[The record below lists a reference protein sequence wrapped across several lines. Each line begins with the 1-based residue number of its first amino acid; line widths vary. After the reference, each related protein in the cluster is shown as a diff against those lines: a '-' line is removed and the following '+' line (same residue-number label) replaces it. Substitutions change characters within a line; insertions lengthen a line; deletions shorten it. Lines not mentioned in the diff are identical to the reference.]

1 MRKLILGGAAA
12 ATLLAAWFAPDDEGM
27 IVSPAAATP
36 RPAYDATTSANNA
49 VIAAQIAAAK
59 AAPNAAG
66 TQPGANGQPPDGMPL
81 AAGTAAIPGSPG
93 APAIPIELQIQRRLA
108 DEDLGNLFSST
119 GWQAPFPLKPTAA
132 RTPQDQQTGS
142 GTAAGAAAGGP
153 PPLPFQFMGRF
164 IDGGKTAYFLQVED
178 RNVVARVGEKVGD
191 NYQLDAAANGTLTFT
206 YLPLNLKQTLAVG
219 DTN

>member
-1 MRKLILGGAAA
+1 MRKLILGGAA

-27 IVSPAAATP
+27 IVAPAAATP
-36 RPAYDATTSANNA
+36 RPAYDATATANNA

-59 AAPNAAG
+59 VAAS
-66 TQPGANGQPPDGMPL
+66 
-81 AAGTAAIPGSPG
+81 AAI
-93 APAIPIELQIQRRLA
+93 AIELQIQRRVA
-108 DEDLGNLFSST
+108 DEDPGNLFSST
-119 GWQAPFPLKPTAA
+119 GWQAPSPLKPAAA
-132 RTPQDQQTGS
+132 RAQQDQQGQQTGS
-142 GTAAGAAAGGP
+142 GAAAGASAGGP

-164 IDGGKTAYFLQVED
+164 IDDGKTAYFLQVED
-178 RNVVARVGEKVGD
+178 RNVVARVGEKLGD

>member
-36 RPAYDATTSANNA
+36 RPAYDATAAANNT
-49 VIAAQIAAAK
+49 VIAAKIAAAK
-59 AAPNAAG
+59 AAASA
-66 TQPGANGQPPDGMPL
+66 
-81 AAGTAAIPGSPG
+81 
-93 APAIPIELQIQRRLA
+93 AIPIELQIQRRVA

-119 GWQAPFPLKPTAA
+119 GWQAPSPLKPAAA
-132 RTPQDQQTGS
+132 RAQQDQHGQQTGS
-142 GTAAGAAAGGP
+142 GSAAGASAGGP

-164 IDGGKTAYFLQVED
+164 IDDGKTAYFLQVED

-191 NYQLDAAANGTLTFT
+191 NYQLDAAVNGTLTFT